1 MSKCI
6 LIVDDDR
13 LARDVL
19 RAHLARN
26 GFRTAEAQNGLE
38 AIEAIRKGGIDAMML
53 DILMPESDGLEV
65 LMWLIREKVDLPV
78 VVITQAGADNHANF
92 AEMAER
98 FGALKSSVKP
108 LSEENILMAIALIGD
123 ELDRRAR

>member
-38 AIEAIRKGGIDAMML
+38 AIEAIRKGGIDAMM
-53 DILMPESDGLEV
+53 PESDGLEV

-98 FGALKSSVKP
+98 FGALKSFVKP

>member
-38 AIEAIRKGGIDAMML
+38 AIEAIRKGGIDAMM
-53 DILMPESDGLEV
+53 PESDGLEV

-92 AEMAER
+92 AEMA
-98 FGALKSSVKP
+98 
-108 LSEENILMAIALIGD
+108 
-123 ELDRRAR
+123 